1 MARRD
6 LSSHEG
12 PADDSLYIDDAA
24 RPVKSKIMIVHRAP
38 FFSLLAP
45 SERAFW
51 RQT

>member
-1 MARRD
+1 MTRRD

-12 PADDSLYIDDAA
+12 PTDNSLYIDEAA

-38 FFSLLAP
+38 FVALLAP
-45 SERAFW
+45 SEPAFW